1 MIFFITSTSSKIATF
16 PSVIST
22 RTSALLGPVSYTH
35 LIRNTELLFDG
46 LEAETDYAFKIRSV
60 NKDGYSD
67 WSSFNVKTKSNP
79 LEFAIKGIRGEVTA
93 EEQGGFEI
101 FRLFDFAELGYM
113 FHTKY
118 RKNACLLYTSKIA
131 RVDREMA
138 RIQEI
143 QGKIQEAI
151 LSYGNAAHLSQDTN
165 FIELNTNDVNR
176 LKNISNPVAQSPYI
190 QRKDVYKR
198 QDHVCAIRTIAK

>member
-1 MIFFITSTSSKIATF
+1 MNRLIIYLTIWLLTGPCITMTAQDSIPPVHQNSARKAVMKLSTSLESGK
-16 PSVIST
+16 SVIRLRRIMKHWQKHSWYRGNT
-22 RTSALLGPVSYTH
+22 RKQWIILSVPASCFT
-35 LIRNTELLFDG
+35 
-46 LEAETDYAFKIRSV
+46 KI
-60 NKDGYSD
+60 
-67 WSSFNVKTKSNP
+67 
-79 LEFAIKGIRGEVTA
+79 
-93 EEQGGFEI
+93 
-101 FRLFDFAELGYM
+101 
-113 FHTKY
+113 
-118 RKNACLLYTSKIA
+118 KNNEKIA

-190 QRKDVYKR
+190 QRNIELLNTSYKPEQQEDR
-198 QDHVCAIRTIAK
+198 VARLPSDGKCQPGHG